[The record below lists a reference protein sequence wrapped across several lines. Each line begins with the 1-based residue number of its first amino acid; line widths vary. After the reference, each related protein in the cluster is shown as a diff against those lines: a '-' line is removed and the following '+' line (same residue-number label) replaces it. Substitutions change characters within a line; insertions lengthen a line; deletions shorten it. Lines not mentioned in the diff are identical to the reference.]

1 MLTLRVAAAWTPA
14 NLDERCHDMEE
25 LVALADTLDDPVQR
39 FWALVWRAMTI
50 VQAGDLAGG
59 DACLAELRG
68 LTARLGQPRLRFV
81 LGTQETWRAA
91 LAGRLDEAERCA
103 DATAT
108 LGLESG
114 EPDALSLYA
123 AQIGPIRWQQG
134 RLDEVF
140 ELVEQI
146 AVEVPAVSVF
156 GALRAAAE
164 LDAGHRPVARG
175 LLDAA
180 AGDGFATLP
189 HDPVRLCSLV
199 VWAEVAA
206 RLGATGPAADLLGA
220 LEPCREHVVVNALA
234 AFGSVGRACG
244 MLAAAL
250 GRQAE
255 ADAHF
260 AQALAD
266 HDRLGAAAFAIRT
279 RLDWGEALSLRR
291 PPGRRA
297 AGRRAAGRGHRRR
310 PRPRPGRARAPRA
323 SVLSSTRGR
332 CARGA
337 RGRRGRG
344 RRAGCGPR
352 GPRSALAAMR
362 GQGIEEE
369 GSNATDRTHPRIP
382 WACAGSPDREPS
394 EGGSPRISWICARG
408 RGEACDPRAADTEY
422 RR

>member
-1 MLTLRVAAAWTPA
+1 MRRRALADEALALARRGGDAAALAHVLTLRVAAVWTPA
-14 NLDERCHDMEE
+14 NLDERCGDMEE

-123 AQIGPIRWQQG
+123 AQIGPIRWQQS

-156 GALRAAAE
+156 GALRAVAE

-180 AGDGFATLP
+180 AADGFAALP

-206 RLGATGPAADLLGA
+206 RLGATGPAADLLDA
-220 LEPCREHVVVNALA
+220 LAPCREHVVVNALA
-234 AFGSVGRACG
+234 AFGSVGRASG

-266 HDRLGAAAFAIRT
+266 HERLGAAAFAIRT
-279 RLDWGEALSLRR
+279 RLDWGEALS
-291 PPGRRA
+291 
-297 AGRRAAGRGHRRR
+297 
-310 PRPRPGRARAPRA
+310 
-323 SVLSSTRGR
+323 
-332 CARGA
+332 RGA
-337 RGRRGRG
+337 RPGDALRAGELLTEATAAARALGLAGLERRGE
-344 RRAGCGPR
+344 RAVLDAR
-352 GPRSALAAMR
+352 AVREARPRSARA
-362 GQGIEEE
+362 
-369 GSNATDRTHPRIP
+369 
-382 WACAGSPDREPS
+382 
-394 EGGSPRISWICARG
+394 
-408 RGEACDPRAADTEY
+408 EA
-422 RR
+422 